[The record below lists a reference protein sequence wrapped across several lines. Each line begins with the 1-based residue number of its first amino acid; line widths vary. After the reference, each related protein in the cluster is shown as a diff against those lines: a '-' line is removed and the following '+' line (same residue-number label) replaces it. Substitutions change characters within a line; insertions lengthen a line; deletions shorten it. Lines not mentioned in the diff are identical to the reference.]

1 MNKNSTHL
9 WFDGVCKNTTF
20 LSKMY
25 NLQMSKYNI
34 NTIQKNG
41 DCQILMDSVVFFKS
55 NKI

>member
-1 MNKNSTHL
+1 M

-34 NTIQKNG
+34 NTIQKKNC
-41 DCQILMDSVVFFKS
+41 DCQILMDSVVIFKS

>member
-1 MNKNSTHL
+1 M

-34 NTIQKNG
+34 NTNSKKNKNG
-41 DCQILMDSVVFFKS
+41 DCQILMDSIVIFKS